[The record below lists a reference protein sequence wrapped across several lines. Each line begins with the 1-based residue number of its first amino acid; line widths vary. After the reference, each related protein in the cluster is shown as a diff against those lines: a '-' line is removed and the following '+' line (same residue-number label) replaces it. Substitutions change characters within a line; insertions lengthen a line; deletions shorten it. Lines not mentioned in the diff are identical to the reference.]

1 MSKSDKCDLLKSKLI
16 KIRNQIDF
24 IISHP
29 YSSSLSSGNCGR
41 GNKREGV
48 TINQLLKRRSVIN
61 EKLH

>member
-1 MSKSDKCDLLKSKLI
+1 MSKCDKCDLLKSRLI

-29 YSSSLSSGNCGR
+29 YSRSLSSGNRGK

-48 TINQLLKRRSVIN
+48 KVNQLLKRRSVIN